1 MTDECDKNEPHR
13 KLNAEF
19 ILTSG
24 VEEKRPG
31 FDYQGLRP
39 RNQYILLQFK
49 MAQKVDGDEE
59 MFVRLWSP
67 YNTGYVTIFG
77 ESSQLRTAN

>member
-24 VEEKRPG
+24 CDTPKKLG
-31 FDYQGLRP
+31 TNLFGLKP
-39 RNQYILLQFK
+39 NNMYNLLQFK
-49 MAQKVDGDEE
+49 MANKDDGTQE

-67 YNTGYVTIFG
+67 YGTG
-77 ESSQLRTAN
+77 